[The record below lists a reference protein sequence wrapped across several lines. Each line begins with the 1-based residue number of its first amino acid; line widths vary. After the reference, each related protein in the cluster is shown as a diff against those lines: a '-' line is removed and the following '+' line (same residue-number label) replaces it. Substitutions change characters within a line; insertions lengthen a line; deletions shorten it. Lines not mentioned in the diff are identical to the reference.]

1 MNMDFIENGGITSPK
16 GFRAAGVCA
25 GLKRNGA
32 LDMAMICS
40 EKPCTFS
47 GTFTTNLFPAA
58 PVQLCKERVLH
69 EKTIQAVIV
78 NSGIANACTGLE
90 GYRNAENMARL
101 TAEELKLSPGM
112 VMVSSTGRIGNQLPM
127 EKIAAGIKAAAKA
140 LRADGGADAAKA
152 IMTTDT
158 KPKEIALTFSVGD
171 KVVTIGGTCKGAG
184 MIAPKMAVPHA
195 TMLCYITTDCVISN
209 RQLSAMLGEVVDD
222 SFNKVTVDGDMST
235 NDTVIVMA
243 NGASGAEIRE
253 GSIDEL
259 HFKTALTMVAQ
270 HLARSIAMDGEG
282 ATKFVS
288 VEVSGAANNSEAEL
302 CARTVANSLLCKTAW
317 FGCDPN
323 WGRVLAAAGRSGAN
337 FSAENVSLDYDEMP
351 VVRNGMDAGVPEAE
365 LARVLKR
372 GEFTIK
378 LNLGEGHGSFTV
390 WTSDVSYEYVK
401 INADYH
407 T

>member
-1 MNMDFIENGGITSPK
+1 MRLCDSATV
-16 GFRAAGVCA
+16 AGV
-25 GLKRNGA
+25 
-32 LDMAMICS
+32 
-40 EKPCTFS
+40 
-47 GTFTTNLFPAA
+47 FTKNRFCAA
-58 PVQLCKERVLH
+58 PVRICQSNLENVR
-69 EKTIQAVIV
+69 KTGKKIRALMV
-78 NSGIANACTGLE
+78 NTGNANAGTGE
-90 GYRNAENMARL
+90 AGYQDALRTSAAL
-101 TAEELKLSPGM
+101 AKLMGCDTEQVLPF
-112 VMVSSTGRIGNQLPM
+112 STGVILEPLPVDRILAGLP
-127 EKIAAGIKAAAKA
+127 AAVKDLKADNWFNAAE
-140 LRADGGADAAKA
+140 A

-158 KPKEIALTFSVGD
+158 IPKAASR
-171 KVVTIGGTCKGAG
+171 VVEIGGKTVTLTGICKGAG

>member
-1 MNMDFIENGGITSPK
+1 MKYSRTLLLT
-16 GFRAAGVCA
+16 AA
-25 GLKRNGA
+25 
-32 LDMAMICS
+32 
-40 EKPCTFS
+40 T
-47 GTFTTNLFPAA
+47 
-58 PVQLCKERVLH
+58 
-69 EKTIQAVIV
+69 AVVI
-78 NSGIANACTGLE
+78 NSGVANACTGIE
-90 GYRNAENMARL
+90 GYGNAEKMAEL
-101 TAEELKLSPGM
+101 TARELNIAPEM

-127 EKIAAGIKAAAKA
+127 DKIEKGIVMAAKA
-140 LRADGGADAAKA
+140 LRSDGGAEAAEA

-158 KPKEIALTFSVGD
+158 KPKEIALSFGAGNR
-171 KVVTIGGTCKGAG
+171 KVTIGGMCKGAG
-184 MIAPKMAVPHA
+184 MIAPKMTVPHA
-195 TMLCYITTDCVISN
+195 TMLCYITTDCAISN
-209 RQLSAMLGEVVDD
+209 ELLGSMLGEIVDD

-235 NDTVIVMA
+235 NDTVVVMA
-243 NGASGAEIRE
+243 NGASGVEIRN
-253 GSIDEL
+253 GSPEAE
-259 HFKTALTMVAQ
+259 HFKVALTMVAQ
-270 HLARSIAMDGEG
+270 HLARAIAMDGEG

-288 VEVSGAANNSEAEL
+288 VEVRGAATSHDAEM

-351 VVRNGMDAGVPEAE
+351 VVRNGMDAGTPETE
-365 LARVLKR
+365 LAQVMKR

-378 LNLGEGHGSFTV
+378 LDLGEGHGTFTV